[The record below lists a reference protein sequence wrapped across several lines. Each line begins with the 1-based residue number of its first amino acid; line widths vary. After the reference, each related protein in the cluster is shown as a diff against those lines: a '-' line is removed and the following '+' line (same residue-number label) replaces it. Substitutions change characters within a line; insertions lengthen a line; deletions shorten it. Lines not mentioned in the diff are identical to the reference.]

1 MDPGSVVLLLVAA
14 ALGVAV
20 FRLGVGL
27 DWPWWLAGLLAL
39 APPAMTLLLGLYGL
53 LGSALAVGAMYQAS
67 AR

>member
-14 ALGVAV
+14 ALGVGV
-20 FRLGVGL
+20 FRLGVAL

-39 APPAMTLLLGLYGL
+39 VPLGATLLLGLYGL
-53 LGSALAVGAMYQAS
+53 LGSALAVGAMYKAS